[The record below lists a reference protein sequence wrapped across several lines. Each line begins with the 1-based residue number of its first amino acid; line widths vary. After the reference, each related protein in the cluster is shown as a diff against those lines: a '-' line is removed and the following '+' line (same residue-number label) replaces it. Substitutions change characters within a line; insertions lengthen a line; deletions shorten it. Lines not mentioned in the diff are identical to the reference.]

1 MLSQQP
7 LDDVARRAPTE
18 AHGNDR
24 LLAGLVL
31 AVLTFWL
38 FAGSAGSVAPAIMR
52 DINGPYA
59 DAARRTWTDPLLGN
73 DAMNLAVALTALFS
87 GMFIVVLGGVADR
100 VGRFRVLLIGLV
112 LSVVGSACLILAAGA
127 LAAPLM
133 LVGRAVQGLSA
144 ACVLPTTLGLV
155 RACWD
160 GAARQRAVSMWSIA
174 SFGGSGLASLVGG
187 FTVTYVGWRWIY
199 AVSIVVAVAAALLLR
214 GQGESKV
221 ASSTPFHL
229 DVPGIATF
237 AASMLSLMVVT
248 TFGAK
253 IGWASPI
260 TLALAAVA
268 IVGLVLTVVIEGRV
282 RQPFLDLR
290 LFRNRMFSGAT
301 LANFLLNTSIGMLI
315 VTQQLLQVAGGMKP
329 LDAGLLTLGYAVTV
343 IAFMRVGERL
353 LRRYGAKK
361 PMLWGT
367 GLLVLAGCAFLPTNL
382 LLSQYHLTAI
392 LGYTLMGL
400 GLACF
405 GTPATDAA
413 LSNLPVEQSGA
424 GAGIYKMASSLGSAI
439 GTATSLALFTA
450 GSSSPPRVIGSV
462 LVPLGRQDNVG
473 LRQGADVALL
483 FNISLLLLSAVVIW
497 VVVPSHDRSTQTS

>member
-1 MLSQQP
+1 M
-7 LDDVARRAPTE
+7 
-18 AHGNDR
+18 
-24 LLAGLVL
+24 
-31 AVLTFWL
+31 
-38 FAGSAGSVAPAIMR
+38 
-52 DINGPYA
+52 
-59 DAARRTWTDPLLGN
+59 
-73 DAMNLAVALTALFS
+73 
-87 GMFIVVLGGVADR
+87 
-100 VGRFRVLLIGLV
+100 
-112 LSVVGSACLILAAGA
+112 
-127 LAAPLM
+127 
-133 LVGRAVQGLSA
+133 
-144 ACVLPTTLGLV
+144 
-155 RACWD
+155 
-160 GAARQRAVSMWSIA
+160 
-174 SFGGSGLASLVGG
+174 
-187 FTVTYVGWRWIY
+187 
-199 AVSIVVAVAAALLLR
+199 
-214 GQGESKV
+214 
-221 ASSTPFHL
+221 
-229 DVPGIATF
+229 
-237 AASMLSLMVVT
+237 
-248 TFGAK
+248 
-253 IGWASPI
+253 
-260 TLALAAVA
+260 
-268 IVGLVLTVVIEGRV
+268 IEGRV

-361 PMLWGT
+361 PMPWGT

-382 LLSQYHLTAI
+382 LLSQYRLTAI

-413 LSNLPVEQSGA
+413 LSNLPVEESGA

-497 VVVPSHDRSTQTS
+497 VVVPSHDRPDPRR